1 MFEMIEVVL
10 PRTTREDAEQD
21 LAMATR
27 FLNTLSLISAPLF
40 TRMLFGKPQFVLEI
54 AAHGGAV
61 RFLLG
66 TQGRYRSFL
75 EKQIYAHYPDARVQR
90 VSKSASAFPHGIV
103 RTGFLRSAQGHDSL
117 EALVRSFRRMRK
129 ADSVSVR
136 YTVHSAEKAN
146 FAVTALIT
154 VSARTGEG
162 ADRLFQDI
170 AASFGQY
177 EAVQGSSQMPHV
189 FSAHVDHLARLYR
202 ILRMHH
208 APSARMIPK
217 GIPSSGTLL
226 GHATYGGISVPLY
239 VSDTDRK
246 RHVYCVG
253 HAGTGRRV
261 LLLNM
266 IMQDI
271 LAGKRVGII
280 DVEGELAD
288 EVRHRISRDDRFD
301 ARNVILCSS
310 LDEATSILSHMDVL
324 KNGSLYIDEFQA
336 LVPNAG
342 EKLLAEASGLG
353 VCLVLTHS
361 SAAAAGDRMRAELLD
376 SIGTLI
382 SYGVHAEDAALLR
395 EHRAPAFTDA
405 DLKYLPKFSAAIR
418 LSVGGSLQYACT
430 MATDKTAVL

>member
-1 MFEMIEVVL
+1 MFEMMEVVL
-10 PRTTREDAEQD
+10 PRRATEDAEQD
-21 LAMATR
+21 LATATR

-40 TRMLFGKPQFVLEI
+40 TRMLSGKPQFVFEI
-54 AAHGGAV
+54 TAHGGVV
-61 RFLLG
+61 RFFLG

-103 RTGFLRSAQGHDSL
+103 RTGFLRPAQGHDSL
-117 EALVRSFRRMRK
+117 EALARSFRRMRK
-129 ADSVSVR
+129 ADSASVR

-146 FAVTALIT
+146 FAVRALVT
-154 VSARTGEG
+154 VSARTGED

-177 EAVQGSSQMPHV
+177 KAVQGSSKMPHV
-189 FSAHVDHLARLYR
+189 FSADADHFARLYR

-226 GHATYGGISVPLY
+226 GHATYGGILVPLY
-239 VSDTDRK
+239 ISDTDRK

-253 HAGTGRRV
+253 HVGTGRRV

-280 DVEGELAD
+280 DIEGELAD
-288 EVRHRISRDDRFD
+288 EVRHRISREDRFD

-310 LDEATSILSHMDVL
+310 RDEAISILSHMDVL

-342 EKLLAEASGLG
+342 EKLLAEAGDLG
-353 VCLVLTHS
+353 ICLVLTHS
-361 SAAAAGDRMRAELLD
+361 SAAAAGGNMSAELLD
-376 SIGTLI
+376 SIGTLV
-382 SYGVHAEDAALLR
+382 SYESSSKFDAAV
-395 EHRAPAFTDA
+395 
-405 DLKYLPKFSAAIR
+405 R
-418 LSVGGSLQYACT
+418 LSVGGSSQAVCT